1 MNENWSEII
10 DTLQKRINSKS
21 TETEYQQEI
30 ENCLKILGWKSYN
43 KTMQSQV
50 TIHIGNN
57 KSIRPDIVLY
67 KNDIPTL
74 PIEIKRPNN
83 ICNIKQE
90 SQLTSYMRQLK
101 LNIGLYIGENIQLY
115 YDTPND
121 LDNPICVFKVE
132 FREDDVNGSIFCEM
146 LSYEKFDITSLEDF
160 CKEHYNQIVARNNL
174 QERFNEFFFSSD
186 ANKNIITL
194 IKDKFLKE
202 GFEEKALE
210 YELEKLTFKI
220 ERKQSYRTEQKIKKP
235 EIETTNKEYAKEVF
249 SLDGINYYGVGPF
262 VLTVVKQYIS
272 EHPNITLEE
281 LEERFP
287 SYLSS
292 SRKCGIIRPMD
303 FIKERKD
310 GDRRFFTKDSIILN
324 NGTEVAVYSQWGN
337 SGTLKQKFQDFL
349 RYVETFYHVYSKS
362 K

>member
-1 MNENWSEII
+1 MNENWNEII

-21 TETEYQQEI
+21 TEIEYQQEI

-57 KSIRPDIVLY
+57 NSIKPDIVLY

-90 SQLTSYMRQLK
+90 SQLMSYMRQLK

-220 ERKQSYRTEQKIKKP
+220 ERKQSYRTEQKIKKL

-249 SLDGINYYGVGPF
+249 SLDGINYYGVGRF
-262 VLTVVKQYIS
+262 VLAVVKQYIS

-292 SRKCGIIRPMD
+292 NRKCGIIRPID
-303 FIKERKD
+303 FVKERKD
-310 GDRRFFTKDSIILN
+310 EGRFFTKDSIILN
-324 NGTEVAVYSQWGN
+324 NGTEVAVYSQWAN
-337 SGTLKQKFQDFL
+337 SGIHKQYFQRFLKH
-349 RYVETFYHVYSKS
+349 VGTFYHVYSKS

>member
-1 MNENWSEII
+1 
-10 DTLQKRINSKS
+10 
-21 TETEYQQEI
+21 
-30 ENCLKILGWKSYN
+30 
-43 KTMQSQV
+43 
-50 TIHIGNN
+50 
-57 KSIRPDIVLY
+57 
-67 KNDIPTL
+67 
-74 PIEIKRPNN
+74 
-83 ICNIKQE
+83 
-90 SQLTSYMRQLK
+90 MRQLK

-146 LSYEKFDITSLEDF
+146 LSYEKFDITSLENF

-220 ERKQSYRTEQKIKKP
+220 ERKQSYRTEQKIKMP

-287 SYLSS
+287 SYLSIN
-292 SRKCGIIRPMD
+292 RKCGIIRPMD

-337 SGTLKQKFQDFL
+337 SGTIKQYFQRFLKH
-349 RYVETFYHVYSKS
+349 VETFYHVYSK
-362 K
+362 

>member
-1 MNENWSEII
+1 MNENWIEIVT
-10 DTLQKRINSKS
+10 TLQPYIKCDSK
-21 TETEYQQEI
+21 ETKYQQEI
-30 ENCLKILGWKSYN
+30 ENCFKFLGWRISN

-50 TIHIGNN
+50 TIPIGNN
-57 KSIRPDIVLY
+57 NSIRPDIVLY

-146 LSYEKFDITSLEDF
+146 LSYEKFDIMSLEDF
-160 CKEHYNQIVARNNL
+160 CKERYNQIIARNNL
-174 QERFNEFFFSSD
+174 QERLNEFFFSSD

-194 IKDKFLKE
+194 IKEKFLNE

-210 YELEKLTFKI
+210 SELEKLIFKI

-235 EIETTNKEYAKEVF
+235 EIETSNKEYAKEVF

-292 SRKCGIIRPMD
+292 NRKCGIIRPMD
-303 FIKERKD
+303 FIKENKKEK
-310 GDRRFFTKDSIILN
+310 RFSTKDSIKLN
-324 NGTEVAVYSQWGN
+324 DGTEVAVYSQWGN
-337 SGTLKQKFQDFL
+337 SGTIKQYFQRFLKH
-349 RYVETFYHVYSKS
+349 VETFYHVYSK
-362 K
+362 

>member
-1 MNENWSEII
+1 MNENWNEII

-21 TETEYQQEI
+21 TEIEYQQEI

-57 KSIRPDIVLY
+57 NSIKPDIVLY

-90 SQLTSYMRQLK
+90 SQLMSYMRQLK

-146 LSYEKFDITSLEDF
+146 LSYEKFDITSLENF

-174 QERFNEFFFSSD
+174 QECFNEFFFGSD
-186 ANKNIITL
+186 AKKNINTL
-194 IKDKFLKE
+194 IKEKFLKE

-210 YELEKLTFKI
+210 AELEKLTILI
-220 ERKQSYRTEQKIKKP
+220 ERKQSYHAERPKIKMP
-235 EIETTNKEYAKEVF
+235 EFKTNNKKYATEIF
-249 SLDGINYYGVGPF
+249 SLDGTTYYGVGRF
-262 VLTVVKQYIS
+262 VLAVVKQYVS
-272 EHPNITLEE
+272 EHPNITLDE

-292 SRKCGIIRPMD
+292 SRNCGIVRSMD
-303 FIKERKD
+303 FVKESKD
-310 GDRRFFTKDSIILN
+310 RERRFFTKDSIILN
-324 NGTEVAVYSQWGN
+324 NGTEVVVNNQWGN
-337 SGTLKQKFQDFL
+337 SGYCKQYFQNFL
-349 RYVETFYHVYSKS
+349 RYVETFYHIYSK
-362 K
+362 